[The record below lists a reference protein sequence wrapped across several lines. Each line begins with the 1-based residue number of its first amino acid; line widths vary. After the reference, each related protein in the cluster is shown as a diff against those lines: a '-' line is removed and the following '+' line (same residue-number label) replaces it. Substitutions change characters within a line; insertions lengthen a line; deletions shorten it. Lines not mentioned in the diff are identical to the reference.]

1 MAARPSFAE
10 TADVS
15 QGGTTMFKTVI
26 WATDGSE
33 TADQALAYAKKL
45 VASSGGTLCVVHA
58 EEHFYGGRSGG
69 YPVLA
74 DEEDLKAKIRSQV
87 EELRADGFEASLEIV
102 VGHPGQSAHAIIE
115 FARDRHADVIVVGTR
130 GLGPVHGLLVGSV
143 THRLLHTAPC
153 PVLAVPAVPAAKNG
167 ERRRQFAGTAGS

>member
-1 MAARPSFAE
+1 
-10 TADVS
+10 
-15 QGGTTMFKTVI
+15 MFKTVI

-33 TADQALAYAKKL
+33 TADEALPYAKKL

-58 EEHFYGGRSGG
+58 EEHFYGGKSGG

-87 EELRADGFEASLEIV
+87 GELRADGFETTLQIV
-102 VGHPGQSAHAIIE
+102 LGHPGQSAHAITE
-115 FARDRHADVIVVGTR
+115 FARDHHADVIVVGTR

-153 PVLAVPAVPAAKNG
+153 PVLAVPAVRVAKNG
-167 ERRRQFAGTAGS
+167 ERRLHIAGTADS